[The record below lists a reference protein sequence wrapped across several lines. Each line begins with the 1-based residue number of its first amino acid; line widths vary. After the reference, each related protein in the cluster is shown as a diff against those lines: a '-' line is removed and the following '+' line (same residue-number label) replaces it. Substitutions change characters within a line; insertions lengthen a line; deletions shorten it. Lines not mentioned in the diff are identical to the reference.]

1 MTQWQLRLFPYKPH
15 ILQLLLISIQKCCVH
30 AVLIRPNLTGSKPK
44 LNPGITSWVTPGLT
58 EWTQSKPIVNLKW
71 TQSKPRWDA
80 NFQTADP
87 E

>member
-15 ILQLLLISIQKCCVH
+15 ILQLLLISMQKCCVH
-30 AVLIRPNLTGSKPK
+30 AVPIRPNLTGSKPK
-44 LNPGITSWVTPGLT
+44 LNPG
-58 EWTQSKPIVNLKW
+58 TQSKPIVNLKW